1 MAEVSMRMMLEA
13 GVHFGHQTRYWNPK
27 MAPFIFGARN
37 NIHIINLEH
46 TVPMYRKSC
55 DFIKSLVANHGSVL
69 FIGTKRSAGDAVKE
83 QAERCGMP
91 YVSHRWLGGMLTNFK
106 TIRQSIKRLEEIEAM
121 EQDGTF
127 ENLIKKEVLGLTREQ
142 VKLERTLGGIKNMSG
157 LPDAVFVIDVG
168 HEKIAVHEAKI
179 LGIPIIGV
187 VDTNCSPDDVDY
199 VIPGNDDAMRSALL
213 FAAGIADAVLAGK
226 ESLPEL
232 PVGEDDF
239 VELDAEGNP
248 TARTAKPAARKKR
261 GPAAQKV
268 KVNRIQKSAGSDTAA
283 AVVSASTESQPS
295 EEEATPQVVDA
306 PEGSVA
312 DPTIG
317 APTIDAPTI
326 DAPTIDAPIIDAPII
341 DEVVAAT
348 GPAKENAAPQT
359 AEIEAPQEGGG
370 TPSAEAREEA
380 ESAKP
385 EGDAEPP
392 AIAKKVKAKT
402 KAKVKAKTKTKAKA
416 KAKAKT
422 KTKVKAKAG

>member
-1 MAEVSMRMMLEA
+1 MAEVSMRTMLEA

-55 DFIKSLVANHGSVL
+55 DFVKSLVANHGSVL
-69 FIGTKRSAGDAVKE
+69 FVGTKRSAGEAVKDE
-83 QAERCGMP
+83 AERCGMP

-106 TIRQSIKRLEEIEAM
+106 TIKQSIKRLEEIEAM

-127 ENLIKKEVLGLTREQ
+127 DGMIKKEVLGLTREQ
-142 VKLERTLGGIKNMSG
+142 AKLERTLGGIKNMSG

-179 LGIPIIGV
+179 LGIPVVGV

-199 VIPGNDDAMRSALL
+199 VIPGNDDAMRSARL

-248 TARTAKPAARKKR
+248 TVRRPKPGARKKR
-261 GPAAQKV
+261 APAGRKSGVDRIV
-268 KVNRIQKSAGSDTAA
+268 KAVSVDSAAGDASAPPSDEIQT
-283 AVVSASTESQPS
+283 
-295 EEEATPQVVDA
+295 TPDPDDA
-306 PEGSVA
+306 PEDKSAEQAVDEAVDEAAAGVPPDEESAQPKGDDDGGPPAEDTESA
-312 DPTIG
+312 DSG
-317 APTIDAPTI
+317 QAPPM
-326 DAPTIDAPIIDAPII
+326 
-341 DEVVAAT
+341 
-348 GPAKENAAPQT
+348 AK
-359 AEIEAPQEGGG
+359 AEIA
-370 TPSAEAREEA
+370 TKA
-380 ESAKP
+380 
-385 EGDAEPP
+385 
-392 AIAKKVKAKT
+392 KAKT
-402 KAKVKAKTKTKAKA
+402 KAKTATKAKAATKAKTKTKTKAKTKV

-422 KTKVKAKAG
+422 KTE